1 VKVYI
6 SGPITGIPDFG
17 RSFEKAAARLAEHGH
32 EPVNPAAA
40 LPPCGDTCGEVK
52 GRHSWSCYMRNDLQL
67 LLDCD
72 AILMLDGWERSHG
85 ARLELY
91 VATACGLIVLHTTS
105 DKETT

>member
-17 RSFEKAAARLAEHGH
+17 RSFEKAAAYLAEQGH
-32 EPVNPAAA
+32 ESVNPAAA
-40 LPPCGDTCGEVK
+40 VPLCGNTCGEVK
-52 GRHSWSCYMRNDLQL
+52 GRHSWACYMRNDLQL

-85 ARLELY
+85 ARLELH
-91 VATACGLIVLHTTS
+91 VATACELTVLHRTS
-105 DKETT
+105 DKEQQ